1 MTDIE
6 KHNAKDMGEVEVR
19 QLVGPDV
26 AGFMKAVAKAGKKYG
41 IHGCVFWVMHRN
53 IMRVASFGYAPNGRE
68 QARTLA
74 TWLQDQAALLL
85 QKPGGSA

>member
-1 MTDIE
+1 MT
-6 KHNAKDMGEVEVR
+6 EVR
-19 QLVGPDV
+19 KVDAKEATGAEVRALVGPDV